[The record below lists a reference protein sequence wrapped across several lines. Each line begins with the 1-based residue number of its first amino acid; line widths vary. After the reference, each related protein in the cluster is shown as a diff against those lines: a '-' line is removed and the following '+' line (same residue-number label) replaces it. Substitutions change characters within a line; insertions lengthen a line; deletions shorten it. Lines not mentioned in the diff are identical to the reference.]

1 MDKDSIKERR
11 KSARLIT
18 SGDVEYSVIGKL
30 DIKELANTKNISAG
44 GVCITVNE
52 RIEKGTILFLK
63 INLPEK
69 DTPIEAKGKV
79 MWCAEFISSALI
91 EPRYD
96 LGIEFVE
103 IKEVD
108 RQAIFQYVFDH
119 LRKER

>member
-1 MDKDSIKERR
+1 M
-11 KSARLIT
+11 
-18 SGDVEYSVIGKL
+18 IGKL
-30 DIKELANTKNISAG
+30 DIKELANTKNISGG

-52 RIEKGTILFLK
+52 KIEKGTILFLK

-69 DTPIEAKGKV
+69 DNSIEAKGKV
-79 MWCAEFISSALI
+79 MWCAEFISSALK

-96 LGIEFVE
+96 LGIEFVD

-108 RQAIFQYVFDH
+108 RQKVFQYVFGH